1 MRKNNEDEKKK
12 KEFLSECPRITMLGS
27 TQLFVENFK
36 AIIICEDKNIKLSTT
51 PFMLNISG
59 DNLLVRS
66 ITTDIIE
73 IGGDITGIHL
83 EK

>member
-1 MRKNNEDEKKK
+1 MRKNNEEEKKK

-36 AIIICEDKNIKLSTT
+36 AIIICEEQNIKLSTV

-59 DNLLVRS
+59 NNLLVRS

-73 IGGDITGIHL
+73 IGGEITGIHL